1 MSRPTALAPTFCLA
15 LAVIGLAA
23 LPLRAHE
30 FWIEPDSWQVAPEAA
45 IAARLVN
52 GQEFDGIELSAATA
66 TPMRAEAIRDGGAVS
81 LDPKGPAKPALA
93 FRPAGPGLT
102 TLLYQTDHMV
112 VIYDTLQDFADFAD
126 SKGAGWAVERHR
138 EAGLRE
144 TTIFEAYARYA
155 KALVA
160 VGDGAGED
168 AFRGMEI
175 ELVAETNPYT
185 DPTGDVDVRL
195 YYQGAPLA
203 DTLVTVFDR
212 APDGTVET
220 RETETDAEGRA
231 EMAVA
236 PGHDYLVDAVVVR
249 EPSEA
254 VASEHRA
261 LWESVWASLTFSVLD

>member
-1 MSRPTALAPTFCLA
+1 MPRLAALAPTLGLA
-15 LAVIGLAA
+15 LAACLVA

-30 FWIEPDSWQVAPEAA
+30 FWIEPEAWQVAPDEV
-45 IAARLVN
+45 IAARLIN

-66 TPMRAEAIRDGGAVS
+66 TPVRAEAIRDDSAVA
-81 LDPKGPAKPALA
+81 LDPRGTDKPAIA

-112 VIYDTLQDFADFAD
+112 VIYDTLADFASFAE
-126 SKGAGWAVERHR
+126 SKGADWAVGRHR

-144 TTIFEAYARYA
+144 ETIFEAYARFA

-160 VGDGAGED
+160 VGDGAGAD
-168 AFRGMEI
+168 ALRGMEI

-185 DPTGDVDVRL
+185 DPTDGGVDVRL
-195 YYQGAPLA
+195 FYRGAPLA

-220 RETETDAEGRA
+220 RETLTDAKGRA
-231 EMAVA
+231 SVAVT
-236 PGHDYLVDAVVVR
+236 PGHDYLVDAVVIR
-249 EPSEA
+249 EPAEA
-254 VASEHRA
+254 IAQAHRA
-261 LWESVWASLTFSVLD
+261 VWESVWASLTFSVPE